1 MPPPFGQP
9 LVPSSILPPCT
20 EYNIIKEVFPADLE
34 FRINIASSAWEDLE
48 EEVAAG
54 QMAVKVIATGEPDFE
69 DSLLEKLDKSS
80 EKKAVGGAVRWAL
93 IINDANSI
101 DIMLQGL
108 PLPKEF
114 VNSKPSLRG
123 DNIPVIELWRQTV
136 SCNLFNGQR
145 AAGPV
150 PLLCVGSAGEADWE
164 ASHLA
169 LLHAK
174 LAKMNSCLY
183 KPELISC
190 KEAVGKTVIG

>member
-1 MPPPFGQP
+1 MNPPLGL
-9 LVPSSILPPCT
+9 LVSRSIPPPCT
-20 EYNIIKEVFPADLE
+20 GYNFIKEVFPADLE
-34 FRINIASSAWEDLE
+34 FRINMASSAWEDLE
-48 EEVAAG
+48 EDVAAG
-54 QMAVKVIATGEPDFE
+54 QMAVEVLATGEPDFE
-69 DSLLEKLDKSS
+69 DSLLEKLDNSS

-136 SCNLFNGQR
+136 SCPLFDGQR

-150 PLLCVGSAGEADWE
+150 PLLCVGSAEEADWA
-164 ASHLA
+164 ASHPA
-169 LLHAK
+169 LLHAE
-174 LAKMNSCLY
+174 LAKMYGCLF
-183 KPELISC
+183 KPELISRN
-190 KEAVGKTVIG
+190 EAVGKFPIE